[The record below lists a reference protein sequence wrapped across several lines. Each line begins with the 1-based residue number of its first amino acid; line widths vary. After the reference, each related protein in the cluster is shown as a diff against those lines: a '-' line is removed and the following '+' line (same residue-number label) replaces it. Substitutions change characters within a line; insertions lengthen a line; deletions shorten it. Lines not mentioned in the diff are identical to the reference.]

1 MSARAPSRRAAAGP
15 SAAERSIADALSAID
30 YLRATLAADAGMLR
44 EILARRDRD
53 AATLAKIRAE
63 LEQRL
68 ASRPA
73 PR

>member
-1 MSARAPSRRAAAGP
+1 MSRRP
-15 SAAERSIADALSAID
+15 ENRLTEAERSITDALAAID
-30 YLRATLAADAGMLR
+30 YLRATMAADAGMLR

-53 AATLAKIRAE
+53 AATLARIRAE